1 MTNGRKREKTKKV
14 EDMTRT
20 RKGRNEDTRL
30 KHSFWDNL
38 DRSLQISRSGARTNH
53 DPSAFSYFNNFV
65 VWKMQRATNENLN
78 FDVRVYKGKT
88 NLIGLVQGLQSAV
101 LVMQTAKNNHNQLE

>member
-14 EDMTRT
+14 EDMTR
-20 RKGRNEDTRL
+20 RHKGSNEDTRL

-38 DRSLQISRSGARTNH
+38 DRSTNH
-53 DPSAFSYFNNFV
+53 DPSEFSYFNNFI
-65 VWKMQRATNENLN
+65 VWETQRATKANLN
-78 FDVRVYKGKT
+78 FDLRVYKGKT

-101 LVMQTAKNNHNQLE
+101 LVK